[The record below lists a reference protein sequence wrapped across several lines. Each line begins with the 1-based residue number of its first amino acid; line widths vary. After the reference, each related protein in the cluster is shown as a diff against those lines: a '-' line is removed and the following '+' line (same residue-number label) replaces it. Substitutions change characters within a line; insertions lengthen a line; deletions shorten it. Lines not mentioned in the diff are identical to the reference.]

1 MKRLPP
7 WHPKP
12 GQKSK
17 PTTAAYA
24 CGECFK
30 VRRKQEDVDDVVIE
44 AVLRRLERPDAAEAF
59 NRGDDVTASEAREA
73 LAAIDARL
81 ATAADAFAEAAID
94 GAQLR
99 RITERLRSDRERHEA
114 ALRSALPSAIP
125 FDLLGSHAREA
136 WSKASIDVQR
146 TVVDT
151 LFSITILPATPGTR
165 FDPRTIAIEPR
176 RESVRR

>member
-7 WHPKP
+7 WQPKP

-17 PTTAAYA
+17 PTAAAYA
-24 CGECFK
+24 CGDCHR
-30 VRRKQEDVDDVVIE
+30 VRRKQDVVDEVVTE
-44 AVLRRLERPDAAEAF
+44 AVLRRLQRPDAAAAF
-59 NRGDDVTASEAREA
+59 NRGDDDTVTEARAA

-94 GAQLR
+94 GVQLR

-114 ALRSALPSAIP
+114 ALRSALPTAVPI
-125 FDLLGSHAREA
+125 DLLGSHAREA
-136 WSKASIDVQR
+136 WANASIDVRR

-151 LFSITILPATPGTR
+151 LFSVTILPTTPGTT

-176 RESVRR
+176 Q